1 MSSAVS
7 TEQGLTWLAENK
19 INGVQ
24 VGFEELLLYRKYT
37 HLLSNKPGARVKHHM
52 SGQYL
57 AKTKGR
63 GMEFDEAR
71 HYQPGDDVRTID
83 WRVTARTGKA
93 HTKLFREE
101 KDRPVF
107 VFCDLLPTMRFGS
120 QLLFKSVQA
129 CHLSALIA
137 WKAKQNGDKI
147 GGLILS
153 DNGLF
158 EAKPRSRQQAVLHWL
173 NGLQQTHNA
182 LPLDHQSDMSAA
194 YVEKQFVEACAH
206 LRRVAHP
213 GSLVYLVSDFQHV
226 SEQAL
231 QHMFQLQKHCEVVAC
246 WVNDPIEQH
255 MPQNIKGQMCIT
267 DGKQT
272 KQLGAGSQLND
283 YQRIAKQHFQKRKQD
298 ITQLNIRWLPISAG
312 LPLHQQL

>member
-1 MSSAVS
+1 MLVS
-7 TEQGLTWLAENK
+7 ESVQQGLEWLRQNQ
-19 INGVQ
+19 ISGVQ
-24 VGFEELLLYRKYT
+24 LGFDELLLYRKYT
-37 HLLSNKPGARVKHHM
+37 HLLSNKPGARVKHPM
-52 SGQYL
+52 TGQYL

-107 VFCDLLPTMRFGS
+107 VFCDLMPTMRFGS

-153 DNGLF
+153 EQGMF
-158 EAKPRSRQQAVLHWL
+158 EAKPRSRQQAVLHLL
-173 NGLQQTHNA
+173 NGLEKTHNS
-182 LPLDHQSDMSAA
+182 LPVEHNKDKSQAELDLAFID
-194 YVEKQFVEACAH
+194 ACAH

-213 GSLVYLVSDFQHV
+213 GSLVYLISDFQHL
-226 SEQAL
+226 SDLAL
-231 QHMFQLQKHCEVVAC
+231 QYLFQLQKHCEVVAC
-246 WVNDPIEQH
+246 WINDPIEH
-255 MPQNIKGQMCIT
+255 KLPNGLRGTMPVT
-267 DGKQT
+267 DGINT
-272 KQLGAGSQLND
+272 KQLDATSQMLD
-283 YQRIAKQHFQKRKQD
+283 YQRRAQSHFHRRQNDLTK
-298 ITQLNIRWLPISAG
+298 LNIRWMPISAG
-312 LPLHQQL
+312 LPIHQQL

>member
-1 MSSAVS
+1 M
-7 TEQGLTWLAENK
+7 
-19 INGVQ
+19 
-24 VGFEELLLYRKYT
+24 LYRKYT
-37 HLLSNKPGARVKHHM
+37 YLLANKANARIKHHL

-83 WRVTARTGKA
+83 WRVTARTGKT

-137 WKAKQNGDKI
+137 WRAKENGDKI

-153 DNGLF
+153 ENNIF
-158 EAKPRSRQQAVLHWL
+158 EAKPRGRQKAVLNWL
-173 NGLQQTHNA
+173 DALKTQHNQ
-182 LPLDHQSDMSAA
+182 LPIKHQVADDNDVLDQR
-194 YVEKQFVEACAH
+194 FVEACAH

-213 GSLVYLVSDFQHV
+213 GSLVYLVSDFQHL
-226 SEQAL
+226 SDTAL
-231 QHMFQLQKHCEVVAC
+231 QHLFQLQKHCEVVAC
-246 WVNDPIEQH
+246 WINDPIEHTLPAQLAAGL
-255 MPQNIKGQMCIT
+255 PIT
-267 DGKQT
+267 DGNKIKSIQ
-272 KQLGAGSQLND
+272 SQQQIKL
-283 YQRIAKQHFQKRKQD
+283 YQQRTRSLFSK
-298 ITQLNIRWLPISAG
+298 TQQNMTQFNIRWLPLSAG
-312 LPLHQQL
+312 VPLHQQL

>member
-1 MSSAVS
+1 MLSS
-7 TEQGLTWLAENK
+7 EQLNNIQWLK
-19 INGVQ
+19 QHHIS
-24 VGFEELLLYRKYT
+24 GFQLNLEELMLYRKYT
-37 HLLSNKPGARVKHHM
+37 YLLANKPNARIKHHL

-83 WRVTARTGKA
+83 WRVTARTGKT

-120 QLLFKSVQA
+120 QLLFKSIQA

-137 WKAKQNGDKI
+137 WRAKENGDKV

-153 DNGLF
+153 EQNLF
-158 EAKPRSRQQAVLHWL
+158 EAKPRGRQKAVLNWL
-173 NGLQQTHNA
+173 DALMTHHNQ
-182 LPLDHQSDMSAA
+182 LPIKHDVDLSVDKLN
-194 YVEKQFVEACAH
+194 EKFVEACAH

-213 GSLVYLVSDFQHV
+213 GSLVYLVSDFQHLN
-226 SEQAL
+226 ETAL
-231 QHMFQLQKHCEVVAC
+231 QHLYQLQKHCEVVAC
-246 WVNDPIEQH
+246 WINDPIEHSLPNQLA
-255 MPQNIKGQMCIT
+255 MGLPIT
-267 DGKQT
+267 DGNKMKTVESQNQILEYKRRSASLFAKT
-272 KQLGAGSQLND
+272 KSEM
-283 YQRIAKQHFQKRKQD
+283 
-298 ITQLNIRWLPISAG
+298 TQFNIRWLPLSAG